1 MVATLPGEAHGGDP
15 KRVVPP
21 AAGCGAEM
29 TPVRDLASDATPAT
43 PAREAA
49 DSISRHR
56 TTTPTHRRDEMSKKI
71 VIAAGVASGLACLM
85 PLTALAQAAA
95 AAAAPAA
102 SVPEIARVVITA
114 QKRKEDIR
122 DVPMAVSALSG
133 EQLQAQQITTVE
145 DLTRNIPNISFSSQG
160 GPGLGTVEIRGVSSQ
175 AGAATV
181 SVYLDDVSLTTRNL
195 YSQGTAEPR
204 FFDLQDA
211 EVLRGP
217 QGTLYGASSLGGTI
231 KFISKQ
237 PDLKFFS
244 GSTTETLSWTDR
256 GGANWEAQGVLNL
269 PIINNRLALRIGA
282 EHGHES
288 GYIDQVDQ
296 TTLKKIASNINHD
309 DYTVVKLALKADLG
323 GGWSVTP
330 ALFQQQTNTGDI
342 DATYATTQGGTPLPR
357 FETSKTVREPGHDL
371 LSVPSVTV
379 SGDTGIGNFTGV
391 LSGYKRRFN
400 RIQDG
405 TFINNPSYTVIN
417 PNDPNPPPANVQNL
431 IDTLNGLSSPITL
444 DNKIDQTALELRMTS
459 KDYDPKG
466 SNPFTWIGGFYA
478 QDAVTFVYD
487 DEPIPGALAAF
498 AANGIDPNNAS
509 QVDAFPGAFA
519 NDDLYFSA
527 RHYHDKQQSVFGELT
542 YHVSPKLAVTAGLR
556 DLHASQTFKREALPL
571 LYDGPDPLTPGY
583 GGQPAKHKSW
593 NAITPSFKANW
604 ELEPDV
610 ALYAN
615 ASKGYRLGGFNRPV
629 PDTPVVEAN
638 LVKVGLPPGLPDAF
652 EPDSLWSYEL
662 GSKMDLA
669 EHRMTFNVAAFLL
682 KWKNIQ
688 QDINLSDAGFD
699 YEVNA
704 GNATSYG
711 VEMELKA
718 RVSPSLTMSTAIG
731 LTHATFDSATSAFG
745 KAQSDGD
752 YNVRKGDWV
761 EGVPRA
767 SASLGGDYHWAL
779 TDAVNAFV
787 RGNVQWTG
795 KSHGTVLR
803 DDADYQRASYF
814 TEDASAGFNWE
825 KWEVTAFVK
834 NLGNNHVA
842 IQHPKVQNVS
852 DNYYL
857 RPRTIG
863 VTANYEF

>member
-1 MVATLPGEAHGGDP
+1 
-15 KRVVPP
+15 
-21 AAGCGAEM
+21 
-29 TPVRDLASDATPAT
+29 
-43 PAREAA
+43 
-49 DSISRHR
+49 
-56 TTTPTHRRDEMSKKI
+56 MSKKI
-71 VIAAGVASGLACLM
+71 VIAAGVASGLVCLM

-95 AAAAPAA
+95 AAASPAA

-195 YSQGTAEPR
+195 YSQGSAEPR

-237 PDLKFFS
+237 PDLKYFS
-244 GSTTETLSWTDR
+244 GSTTDTVSWTQK
-256 GGANWEAQGVLNL
+256 GGVNYEAQGVLNL
-269 PIINNRLALRIGA
+269 PIISNRLALRIGV

-288 GYIDQVDQ
+288 GYIDQVDGSGHR
-296 TTLKKIASNINHD
+296 IAKGINHD
-309 DYTVVKLALKADLG
+309 DYTVIKLAAKANLG
-323 GGWSVTP
+323 AGWSITP

-342 DATYATTQGGTPLPR
+342 DATYGSLPR
-357 FETSKTVREPGHDL
+357 FQTSKTVREPGHDL

-379 SGDTGIGNFTGV
+379 DGDLGFANFTGV

-405 TFINNPSYTVIN
+405 TSINDPSYAVTGADHPETLP
-417 PNDPNPPPANVQNL
+417 PNLLNL
-431 IDTLNGLSSPITL
+431 YNALNGLSSIVQL
-444 DNKIDQTALELRMTS
+444 NNKIDQTALELRLTS

-466 SNPFTWIGGFYA
+466 GSPLTWIVGAYA
-478 QDAVTFVYD
+478 QDAKTSVYD
-487 DEPIPGALAAF
+487 NEPIPGVQAVF
-498 AANGIDPNNAS
+498 AGLGIDPADPNS
-509 QVDAFPGAFA
+509 FDGFSGAFA
-519 NDDLYFSA
+519 NDDSYYSV
-527 RHYHDKQQSVFGELT
+527 RHYKDRQQSVFGELSF
-542 YHVSPKLAVTAGLR
+542 HFSPQLAVTGGLR
-556 DLHASQTFKREALPL
+556 QLHATQKFTREALPL
-571 LYDGPDPLTPGY
+571 FYDGPDPATPGY
-583 GGQPAKHKSW
+583 AGQAPVDAGW
-593 NAITPSFKANW
+593 NATTPSLKANW
-604 ELEPDV
+604 EFAPDLS
-610 ALYAN
+610 LYAN
-615 ASKGYRLGGFNRPV
+615 ASKGFRLGGANRPV
-629 PDTPVVEAN
+629 PATQKVKDNQDKLHLSGPVPTSFA
-638 LVKVGLPPGLPDAF
+638 
-652 EPDSLWSYEL
+652 PDSLWSYEL

-699 YEVNA
+699 YETNV

-711 VEMELKA
+711 LEMELKA
-718 RVSPSLTMSTAIG
+718 RVTPSLTMSTSLG
-731 LTHATFDSATSAFG
+731 VTHATFDAEYPAFG
-745 KAQSDGD
+745 KTDAGVV
-752 YNVRKGDWV
+752 NVQKGDWV

-767 SASLGGDYHWAL
+767 SASLGADYHWAL
-779 TDAVNAFV
+779 TDATNAFV
-787 RGNVQWTG
+787 RGNMQWTG
-795 KSHGTVLR
+795 KSHGTFLR
-803 DDADYQRASYF
+803 DDEDHLRASYF
-814 TEDASAGFNWE
+814 TADASAGLNWD
-825 KWEVTAFVK
+825 KWEVTAFIK
-834 NLGNNHVA
+834 NLTNTHVA
-842 IQHPKVQNVS
+842 IQHPSVQNVS
-852 DNYYL
+852 EVYYL

>member
-1 MVATLPGEAHGGDP
+1 
-15 KRVVPP
+15 
-21 AAGCGAEM
+21 
-29 TPVRDLASDATPAT
+29 
-43 PAREAA
+43 
-49 DSISRHR
+49 
-56 TTTPTHRRDEMSKKI
+56 MSKKKI
-71 VIAAGVASGLACLM
+71 VIAAGVASGLACLVPM
-85 PLTALAQAAA
+85 TALAQAAA
-95 AAAAPAA
+95 AAASPAA

-122 DVPMAVSALSG
+122 DVPLSVSVLSG

-211 EVLRGP
+211 EILRGP

-244 GSTTETLSWTDR
+244 GSTTETLSYTEK
-256 GGANWEAQGVLNL
+256 GGVNYEAQGVLNL
-269 PIINNRLALRIGA
+269 PIISNRLALRIGV

-288 GYIDQVDQ
+288 GYVDQVDGSGN
-296 TTLKKIASNINHD
+296 KIAKGINHD
-309 DYTVVKLALKADLG
+309 DYTVIKLAAKADLG
-323 GGWSVTP
+323 AGWSITP
-330 ALFQQQTNTGDI
+330 ALFQQQTNTADI
-342 DATYATTQGGTPLPR
+342 DATYSSLPR

-379 SGDTGIGNFTGV
+379 DGDLGFANFTGV
-391 LSGYKRRFN
+391 LSGYKRRFD

-405 TFINNPSYTVIN
+405 TSINDPSYAVVGSDN
-417 PNDPNPPPANVQNL
+417 PATLPPNLLKLYNE
-431 IDTLNGLSSPITL
+431 LNGLSSEVQL
-444 DNKIDQTALELRMTS
+444 NNKIDQTSLELRLTS

-466 SNPFTWIGGFYA
+466 GNPITWIAGAYA
-478 QDAVTFVYD
+478 QQATTSVYD
-487 DEPIPGALAAF
+487 NEPIPGVQAVF
-498 AANGIDPNNAS
+498 AGLGIDPADTT
-509 QVDAFPGAFA
+509 QFGGFPGAFA
-519 NDDLYFSA
+519 NDDSYYSV
-527 RHYHDKQQSVFGELT
+527 RHYKDKQESVFGELT
-542 YHVSPKLAVTAGLR
+542 FHFSPQLAVTGGLR
-556 DLHASQTFKREALPL
+556 QLHATQKFTREALPYF
-571 LYDGPDPLTPGY
+571 YDGQDPVTPGY
-583 GGQPAKHKSW
+583 GGLAPVDAGW
-593 NAITPSFKANW
+593 NATTPSLKMNW
-604 ELEPDV
+604 EVAPDV
-610 ALYAN
+610 SLYAN
-615 ASKGYRLGGFNRPV
+615 ASKGFRLGGANRPV
-629 PDTPVVEAN
+629 PDTPIVQDN
-638 LVKVGLPPGLPDAF
+638 LTLLGLTGPVPKSFA
-652 EPDSLWSYEL
+652 PDSLWSYEV

-669 EHRMTFNVAAFLL
+669 DHRMTLNVAAFLL

-688 QDINLSDAGFD
+688 QDINLSNAGFD
-699 YEVNA
+699 YETNV

-711 VEMELKA
+711 LEMELKA
-718 RVSPSLTMSTAIG
+718 RVTPSLTMSTSIG
-731 LTHATFDSATSAFG
+731 VTHATFDNNYTAFG
-745 KAQSDGD
+745 AVPDGFPD
-752 YNVRKGDWV
+752 AGTLNVRKGDWV

-779 TDAVNAFV
+779 TDAMNAFV

-795 KSHGTVLR
+795 KSHGTVVR
-803 DDADYQRASYF
+803 NDADYERASYF
-814 TEDASAGFNWE
+814 TADASAGLNWD

-834 NLGNNHVA
+834 NLNNNHVE

-852 DNYYL
+852 EAYYL

-863 VTANYEF
+863 VSANYEF

>member
-1 MVATLPGEAHGGDP
+1 
-15 KRVVPP
+15 
-21 AAGCGAEM
+21 
-29 TPVRDLASDATPAT
+29 
-43 PAREAA
+43 
-49 DSISRHR
+49 
-56 TTTPTHRRDEMSKKI
+56 MSKKI
-71 VIAAGVASGLACLM
+71 VIAAGVASGLACML

-95 AAAAPAA
+95 AAASPAA

-133 EQLQAQQITTVE
+133 EQLQAQQISTVE

-211 EVLRGP
+211 EILRGP

-244 GSTTETLSWTDR
+244 GSTTGTVSWTQK
-256 GGANWEAQGVLNL
+256 GGVNYEAQGVLNL
-269 PIINNRLALRIGA
+269 PIISNRLAVRIGV

-288 GYIDQVDQ
+288 GYVDQVDGSGNR
-296 TTLKKIASNINHD
+296 IAKGINHD
-309 DYTVVKLALKADLG
+309 DYTVIKLAARANLG
-323 GGWSVTP
+323 AGWSITP

-342 DATYATTQGGTPLPR
+342 DATYGSLPR

-379 SGDTGIGNFTGV
+379 DGDLGFASFTGV

-405 TFINNPSYTVIN
+405 TSINDPSYAVTGSDHPETLP
-417 PNDPNPPPANVQNL
+417 PNLLNL
-431 IDTLNGLSSPITL
+431 YNGLNALSSFVQL
-444 DNKIDQTALELRMTS
+444 NNKIDQTSLELRLAS

-466 SNPFTWIGGFYA
+466 GSPITWIAGVYA
-478 QDAVTFVYD
+478 QDATTSVYD
-487 DEPIPGALAAF
+487 NEPIPGVQAVF
-498 AANGIDPNNAS
+498 ASLGIDPSDPNSFDGFA
-509 QVDAFPGAFA
+509 GAFA
-519 NDDLYFSA
+519 NDDSYYSV
-527 RHYHDKQQSVFGELT
+527 RHYKDKQQSAFGELT
-542 YHVSPKLAVTAGLR
+542 WHVSPQLAVTAGLR
-556 DLHASQTFKREALPL
+556 QLHATQKFTREALPYF
-571 LYDGPDPLTPGY
+571 YDGPEPLTPGY
-583 GGQPAKHKSW
+583 GGQAPVDAGW
-593 NAITPSFKANW
+593 NATTPSLKVNW
-604 ELEPDV
+604 EYAPDV
-610 ALYAN
+610 SLYAN
-615 ASKGYRLGGFNRPV
+615 ASKGFRLGGANRPV
-629 PDTPVVEAN
+629 PPTQKVKDNQAALGLTGPVPASF
-638 LVKVGLPPGLPDAF
+638 A
-652 EPDSLWSYEL
+652 PDSLWSYEL

-669 EHRMTFNVAAFLL
+669 DHRMTFNVAAFLL

-699 YEVNA
+699 YETNV

-711 VEMELKA
+711 FEMELKA
-718 RVSPSLTMSTAIG
+718 RVTPSLTMATSLG
-731 LTHATFDSATSAFG
+731 VTHATFDAEYPAFG
-745 KAQSDGD
+745 KTDAGVV
-752 YNVRKGDWV
+752 NVQKGDWV

-779 TDAVNAFV
+779 TDSTNAFI

-795 KSHGTVLR
+795 KSHGTFLR
-803 DDADYQRASYF
+803 DDADHLRASYF
-814 TEDASAGFNWE
+814 TEDASAGLNWD

-834 NLGNNHVA
+834 NLGNTHVA
-842 IQHPKVQNVS
+842 IQHPSVQNVS
-852 DNYYL
+852 EVYYL

>member
-1 MVATLPGEAHGGDP
+1 M
-15 KRVVPP
+15 
-21 AAGCGAEM
+21 
-29 TPVRDLASDATPAT
+29 
-43 PAREAA
+43 
-49 DSISRHR
+49 SR
-56 TTTPTHRRDEMSKKI
+56 KI
-71 VIAAGVASGLACLM
+71 VFAAGVASGLACMM

-95 AAAAPAA
+95 AAASPAA

-145 DLTRNIPNISFSSQG
+145 DLTRNIPNISFTTQG

-211 EVLRGP
+211 EILRGP

-231 KFISKQ
+231 KFISRQ
-237 PDLKFFS
+237 PDLKYFS
-244 GSTTETLSWTDR
+244 GSTTETLSWTDK

-269 PIINNRLALRIGA
+269 PIISNRLGLRVGV

-296 TTLKKIASNINHD
+296 NSLQKIARNINHD

-342 DATYATTQGGTPLPR
+342 DATYAATQGGTPLPR

-405 TFINNPSYTVIN
+405 TSINDPSYAVVN
-417 PNDPNPPPANVQNL
+417 PNADNPPPNDAPPPNVQKM
-431 IDTLNGLSSPITL
+431 IDALDALSSL
-444 DNKIDQTALELRMTS
+444 VQLNNKIDQTALELRMTS
-459 KDYDPKG
+459 KDYDPKTG
-466 SNPFTWIGGFYA
+466 DHRLTWIGGVYA
-478 QDAVTFVYD
+478 QDAYTSVYD
-487 DEPIPGALAAF
+487 NEPIPGVQAAF
-498 AANGIDPNNAS
+498 AANGFDPANSA
-509 QVDAFPGAFA
+509 QFDGFAGAFA
-519 NDDLYFSA
+519 NDDSYYSV
-527 RHYHDKQQSVFGELT
+527 RHYHDKQESIFGEAT
-542 YHVSPKLAVTAGLR
+542 WHVSPALALTAGLR
-556 DLHASQTFKREALPL
+556 ELHASQKFTRDALPL
-571 LYDGPDPLTPGY
+571 FYDGPLPSTPGF
-583 GGQPAKHKSW
+583 GGQAPVNAKW
-593 NAITPSFKANW
+593 NATTPSFKLNW
-604 ELEPDV
+604 EIQPDV
-610 ALYAN
+610 SLYAN
-615 ASKGYRLGGFNRPV
+615 ASKGFRLGGANRPV
-629 PDTPVVEAN
+629 PDTPIVEAN
-638 LVKVGLPPGLPDAF
+638 LDKLNLPKPVPSAF
-652 EPDSLWSYEL
+652 APDSLWSYEL

-669 EHRMTFNVAAFLL
+669 DHRMTFNVAAFLL

-699 YEVNA
+699 YETNV

-711 VEMELKA
+711 FEMELKA
-718 RVSPSLTMSTAIG
+718 RVTPSLTMSTSLG
-731 LTHATFDSATSAFG
+731 LTHATFDSAQPAFG
-745 KAQSDGD
+745 RADSDND
-752 YNVRKGDWV
+752 YNIRKGDWV

-767 SASLGGDYHWAL
+767 SASLGADYHWAL
-779 TDAVNAFV
+779 TDATNAFV
-787 RGNVQWTG
+787 RGNAQWTG

-803 DDADYQRASYF
+803 DDADYRRASYF
-814 TEDASAGFNWE
+814 TADASAGLN
-825 KWEVTAFVK
+825 
-834 NLGNNHVA
+834 
-842 IQHPKVQNVS
+842 
-852 DNYYL
+852 
-857 RPRTIG
+857 
-863 VTANYEF
+863 